1 MAMATGLSIKRIA
14 AHQQHSVPLLVLSE
28 TAQQTALSL
37 MEAMVREGLG
47 HGLGVVVVCLE
58 QLLSRDIMCQPAVA
72 LVDCRPT
79 MAQIGDGSAFL
90 PNGTRQID
98 LARLD
103 RDVCSQIERI
113 SAVSK
118 VSGGFVVVIDDLEPL
133 LNISRVDTL
142 ALLRKLR
149 SVAKQCQSSRI
160 LARYSRDIADQRTD
174 KGGPHLPLVSNVLRS
189 IADAVVDVYPMDVL
203 GTWMPGWYSNGEAQ
217 PFVTLGDNDERRG
230 LLRLEHRRQSGK
242 VGYEVAAFE
251 INEQQRPVFSAV
263 KAVATGEPPSAATAG
278 PDPRQHLPFNLD
290 LTDKQRQDRADV
302 ELPYLEAQAGEIHYQ
317 MAEEDD
323 WDEDDPDDDLEI

>member
-1 MAMATGLSIKRIA
+1 MATAAGLSIKRIA

-28 TAQQTALSL
+28 TAQQTALPL

-47 HGLGVVVVCLE
+47 HGLGIVAVCLE
-58 QLLSRDIMCQPAVA
+58 QLLSRDIMCQPKVA

-90 PNGTRQID
+90 PNGTRRID

-103 RDVCSQIERI
+103 SDVCSQIERI
-113 SAVSK
+113 SA

-133 LNISRVDTL
+133 LNISQVDTL
-142 ALLRKLR
+142 ALLRKFR
-149 SVAKQCQSSRI
+149 SVAKQSQSSRI
-160 LARYSRDIADQRTD
+160 LARYSRDTANQHAD
-174 KGGPHLPLVSNVLRS
+174 KGGSHLPLVPNVLQS
-189 IADAVVDVYPMDVL
+189 IADAVVDVYRMDVL
-203 GTWMPGWYSNGEAQ
+203 GSWMPGWYSNGEVQ
-217 PFVTLGDNDERRG
+217 PFVSLGDNDERQG

-242 VGYEVAAFE
+242 VGYELAAFE
-251 INEQQRPVFSAV
+251 INVQQRPVFSAV
-263 KAVATGEPPSAATAG
+263 KAVAAVEPLSAATAG